1 MRGIYLTYFCN
12 NPGNGVAPCRSELA
26 REALKGNAFIQ
37 DARVSV
43 EVLREQARSYS
54 KEGLACEHRVGEQ
67 PEVQQIQAKVRGNRR
82 AEPAKAIGQAVTH
95 AGNTRQQHPLPTRSK
110 MHQAE

>member
-37 DARVSV
+37 YARVSV

-54 KEGLACEHRVGEQ
+54 EEGLAGEHRVGEKA
-67 PEVQQIQAKVRGNRR
+67 EVQQIQAKMRGNRR
-82 AEPAKAIGQAVTH
+82 AQTTKAIGQAVTH